1 MGGCERRGTSRGLG
15 AHERGQEAGS
25 AGGER
30 VKAKPKAKPQTII
43 VDGVGY
49 ESCFDAEEA
58 IENVDGKS
66 LRSTVSR
73 RLALGEREFDY
84 KGHRVIIPPEEKTE
98 PTPIVVEAKPEPAK
112 PIEAASPGAPEI
124 EAYYALIRE
133 FRAEALKLVHVADG
147 ITSQLHALVAEMARN
162 KGGRAFHGTA
172 GQGERIA

>member
-1 MGGCERRGTSRGLG
+1 
-15 AHERGQEAGS
+15 
-25 AGGER
+25 
-30 VKAKPKAKPQTII
+30 VKAKPRVKPQAIV

-49 ESCFDAEEA
+49 GSCFDAEEA

-84 KGHRVIIPPEEKTE
+84 KGHRVIVPLEHVEQKPA
-98 PTPIVVEAKPEPAK
+98 PVVPEAKLDPAK
-112 PIEAASPGAPEI
+112 VIKAAKPGAPEI

-147 ITSQLHALVAEMARN
+147 ITSQLHALVAEMERD